1 MKQLS
6 HIISSVFQPL
16 LMPIYS
22 ILLLFV
28 YTHFKV
34 VYIQQ
39 IGIILL
45 PVILYSFVIPAFLI
59 FILYKLKVIS
69 NLSLTIRRERFL
81 PYLITLASYSIMVYH
96 YYRMGMPTWF
106 LTLCAASAVL
116 LVVAIV
122 ITLWWKISA
131 HMFGVGGL
139 LGGMMSVCLF
149 VEGNNPYPLFMAFFI
164 IAGMV
169 GTSRLMLRRHT
180 LAQVTAGFL
189 MGYAFSFAAV
199 WIGA

>member
-1 MKQLS
+1 MKQIAHL
-6 HIISSVFQPL
+6 ISTVFQPL

-28 YTHFKV
+28 YTHFRI

-39 IGIILL
+39 IGVILL
-45 PVILYSFVIPAFLI
+45 PVVLYSFLIPGFLI
-59 FILYKLKVIS
+59 FVLYKFKLVS

-81 PYLITLASYSIMVYH
+81 PYLITLASYSIMIYH

-106 LTLCAASAVL
+106 LMLSGASVVL
-116 LVVAIV
+116 LLFAII
-122 ITLWWKISA
+122 ITIWWKISA
-131 HMFGVGGL
+131 HMFGVGGV
-139 LGGMMSVCLF
+139 LGGMMSICLF
-149 VEGNNPYPLFMAFFI
+149 IEESNPYLLFMALFI

-180 LAQVTAGFL
+180 LAQVVAGFL
-189 MGYAFSFAAV
+189 MGYAFSFGAI
-199 WIGA
+199 WISV